1 MMKIDHLREDYD
13 HSRLERRDLAE
24 DPVDQL
30 RIWLEQ
36 ALEAEVPDPTAMTLA
51 TADGAGRPGAR
62 TVLLKGFDARGLV
75 FYTNYGSP
83 KAQDLAANPQAA
95 LLFFWPPLH
104 RQIRIEGTVEK
115 TSREE
120 SEAYFKSRPRG
131 SRIGAWASPQSEVL
145 ADRETLERRVAELE
159 ETYPDDSIPLPPFWG
174 GYRLEPDA
182 WEFWQGRPSRLH
194 DRYLYRRKAEGWT
207 LERLA
212 P

>member
-1 MMKIDHLREDYD
+1 MKIDHLREDYD